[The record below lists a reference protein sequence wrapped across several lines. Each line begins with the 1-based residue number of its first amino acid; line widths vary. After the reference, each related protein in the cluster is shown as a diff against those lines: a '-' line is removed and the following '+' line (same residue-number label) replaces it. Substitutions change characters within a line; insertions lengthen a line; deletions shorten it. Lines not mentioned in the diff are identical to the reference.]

1 MKNETKIQSS
11 LKKYTL
17 DQVKDEL
24 IGKVGTPK
32 RDAYDAKLK
41 KELQSM
47 E

>member
-1 MKNETKIQSS
+1 MKNETTIQSP

-32 RDAYDAKLK
+32 SDVYEAKLK